1 MGVETMKIMGIIA
14 KKALLNKV
22 LRLVISSG
30 SMHMINALV
39 RVNSTNI
46 FLPPNEKNI
55 KVLEELPFLK
65 PYSSK
70 RDFIKEE
77 KIITSLLDLFRMEQQ
92 VKRKY
97 LEQDYDYDDFMN
109 QIFNIY
115 KKVHFTANEIEKK
128 VQSIEGKREYISR
141 LKYLEKYDFNIGQL
155 IYMKYLAFNL
165 IKIPRENYDKLKKNY
180 ENIPAVILKVAV
192 EGKEVILVSIT
203 PKTLEET
210 LEKILSSLNYT
221 LLPLPDKFKN
231 TAIKIIEIL
240 NKEIDE
246 ELEEIKYLKKSLGG
260 YKTEHISKLKM
271 AYSRLAMEKKIEEYK
286 SDLAVGDTLF
296 FMFGFVPTGDAISL
310 KNELEK
316 QFGENIIILVDDLNE
331 TDCGIT
337 PPTKLRNI
345 KFFKPFES
353 LVKMYGTPAYHE
365 KDPTVFF
372 GITYMILFGAMFG
385 DVGHGS
391 ILLFAG
397 LILEMVLNK
406 PDFGGLL
413 SRIGFSSIIFGF
425 IYGSVFGSEEII
437 HPLIMSPMKNI
448 NYILVVGV
456 IFGIFLI
463 LSSYIY
469 SIINLGHR
477 KNIEEGIFGRSGLT
491 GLALYLMLLYTIFS
505 IVVRH
510 SNLSFIMVCI
520 MLGLLVIMVFKQ
532 PLTSKLTHADK
543 LYKGSPADYYTEE
556 GFGVLETLLSMLSNT
571 VSFLRVGAFA
581 LNHAGL
587 YIAFDTMAK
596 MMAAPWES
604 ITILVIGN
612 IIIIGLEGLIVF
624 IQALRLEYYELFTKY
639 FEGDG
644 IEYVPARIK
653 AMSLFKQRI
662 SLFNKKNAYYSVGN
676 A

>member
-97 LEQDYDYDDFMN
+97 LEQDYNYDDFMN

-477 KNIEEGIFGRSGLT
+477 KNIEEGIFGRNGLT
-491 GLALYLMLLYTIFS
+491 GLAFYLMLLYTIFS

-653 AMSLFKQRI
+653 AMSLFKQRM

>member
-65 PYSSK
+65 PYSLK
-70 RDFIKEE
+70 RDFVKEE
-77 KIITSLLDLFRMEQQ
+77 KIITSLMDLFRMEHQ
-92 VKRKY
+92 VKHKY
-97 LEQDYDYDDFMN
+97 LEQDYNYDDFMN

-115 KKVHFTANEIEKK
+115 EKVHFTANEIEKK
-128 VQSIEGKREYISR
+128 VQLIEEKREYINR
-141 LKYLEKYDFNIGQL
+141 LKHLEKYDFNIGQL
-155 IYMKYLAFNL
+155 TCMKYLTFNL

-180 ENIPAVILKVAV
+180 ENIPAVVLKVAV

-231 TAIKIIEIL
+231 TAIEIIEIL
-240 NKEIDE
+240 NKETNK
-246 ELEEIKYLKKSLGG
+246 ELEEIKYLKKSLEG
-260 YKTEHISKLKM
+260 YKTEHMAKLKM

-286 SDLAVGDTLF
+286 SDLAVGDKLF
-296 FMFGFVPTGDAISL
+296 FMFGFVPIGDAISL

-316 QFGENIIILVDDLNE
+316 QFGENIIILVDDLND

-385 DVGHGS
+385 DVGQGS

-406 PDFGGLL
+406 SDFGGLL

-653 AMSLFKQRI
+653 DMSLFKQRI